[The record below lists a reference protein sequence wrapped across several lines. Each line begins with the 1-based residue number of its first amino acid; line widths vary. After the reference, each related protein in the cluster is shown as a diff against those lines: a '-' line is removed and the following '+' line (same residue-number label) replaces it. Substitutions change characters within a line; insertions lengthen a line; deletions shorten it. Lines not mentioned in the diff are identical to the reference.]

1 MNTDLA
7 AQKALDRLEKD
18 GFDAL
23 TEMDKTLAT
32 VWLFVAG
39 VQNGGFADYFASH
52 RGNLAFYAPP
62 ALRAIGANQLAE
74 IAADANAVFGRAG
87 PPRDYGT
94 RRALALAFDEATR
107 RALDAADTRFYA
119 CSEDCDE
126 LLELLLARDN
136 QPSAQEI

>member
-23 TEMDKTLAT
+23 TETDKTLAT

-39 VQNGGFADYFASH
+39 VQNGGFAAYFASH
-52 RGNLAFYAPP
+52 RGNVAFYAPA
-62 ALRAIGANQLAE
+62 ALRAIGAKQLAE
-74 IAADANAVFGRAG
+74 IASDANAVFGHAD
-87 PPRDYGT
+87 PPRDYST

-107 RALDAADTRFYA
+107 RALDSADTRFYA

-126 LLELLLARDN
+126 LLELLLTRDN
-136 QPSAQEI
+136 QPSAKEI